1 MDCPLR
7 DGRQRTNM
15 GTGQIQEALTNPTP
29 HQDLRARKDPLQEL
43 TRKREQLECI
53 VNCSPAVAFR
63 RRVEEGWPVEF
74 VSENIRQFGYSP
86 EDFYSGRITYC
97 NIIHPDDLKRVTT
110 ELSQCNRQQGEGGVS
125 LEYRIVT
132 ASGEERWLDD
142 RTWATR
148 SEDGQITH
156 YQGIGLD
163 ITERKKTEQ
172 KLAHDAFYDE
182 VTTLPNRAL
191 FLDRLRQT
199 IRSASRSKGSLFAVI
214 LLDLN
219 RFRVVNNSL
228 GPRIG
233 AQLLCEAARR
243 LQASL
248 RAGDTVARLGGD
260 RFTILL
266 HEINEVSDTIRV
278 AERIQKKLGLPLNL
292 GGQDI
297 TISASM
303 GIVLSAPDY
312 EQPEDILRDADIAL
326 HRAKTSGEAR
336 HEVFDRAMHESA
348 IARLQL
354 ENDLRR
360 AVEGQEFR
368 VQYQPIVSLR
378 TGRIVGFEALV
389 RWHHPERGIVSP
401 LDFIPLAEETGM
413 IVLIGQ
419 CVLCEACCQASQWQA
434 KFSDEQPLSISV
446 NLSSKQFSQPDLV
459 DQIKQVLKKSQLEAK
474 SLTLEITESVVM
486 ENAEAAAAALMK
498 LKTLG
503 VQLSVDDFGTGYS
516 SLSYLHSF
524 PINSLKIDRSF
535 IGKMSVDNTS
545 LEIVRTVVALAYSL
559 GMNVTA
565 EGIETAEQLAQ
576 LRALQ
581 CQYGQGFL
589 FSKPLDS
596 EAAAKL
602 LSSQPQW

>member
-1 MDCPLR
+1 
-7 DGRQRTNM
+7 M
-15 GTGQIQEALTNPTP
+15 GTGQIREDLTNPKL
-29 HQDLRARKDPLQEL
+29 HQDLWARKDPLREL
-43 TRKREQLECI
+43 SRKREELECI

-63 RRVEEGWPVEF
+63 RRVDQGWPVEF

-97 NIIHPDDLKRVTT
+97 NIIHPDDLKRVAT
-110 ELSQCNRQQGEGGVS
+110 ELSQCNGQQGQGSVS

-148 SEDGQITH
+148 SEDGQITY
-156 YQGIGLD
+156 YQCIVLD

-172 KLAHDAFYDE
+172 KLAHDAFCDE
-182 VTTLPNRAL
+182 VTRLPNRSL
-191 FLDRLRQT
+191 FLDRLRQR
-199 IRSASRSKGSLFAVI
+199 IRGASRNKGSLFAVM

-219 RFRVVNNSL
+219 RFRDVNNSL
-228 GPRIG
+228 GPKIG

-248 RAGDTVARLGGD
+248 RTGDTVARLGGD

-266 HEINEVSDTIRV
+266 HEINDVSDTIRV
-278 AERIQKKLGLPLNL
+278 AERIQKKLGLPLSL

-297 TISASM
+297 TMSASM
-303 GIVLSAPDY
+303 GIVLGVPDY

-348 IARLQL
+348 ISRLQL

-419 CVLCEACCQASQWQA
+419 YVLCEACGQASQWHA
-434 KFSDEQPLSISV
+434 KFSDEQPLTISV
-446 NLSSKQFSQPDLV
+446 NLSSKQFSQSDLV
-459 DQIKQVLKKSQLEAK
+459 DQIKHVLKNSHLEAK

-498 LKTLG
+498 LKALG

-535 IGKMSVDNTS
+535 IGKMNVDNRN
-545 LEIVRTVVALAYSL
+545 LEIVRTVVSLASSL

-581 CQYGQGFL
+581 CQYGQGYL

-596 EAAAKL
+596 EEAAKL
-602 LSSQPQW
+602 LSSAPQW

>member
-1 MDCPLR
+1 M
-7 DGRQRTNM
+7 
-15 GTGQIQEALTNPTP
+15 NPTL
-29 HQDLRARKDPLQEL
+29 HQDLRAREDPLQEL
-43 TRKREQLECI
+43 SRKREQLECI
-53 VNCSPAVAFR
+53 VNCSPAVAFL

-97 NIIHPDDLKRVTT
+97 NIIHPDDLKRVAT
-110 ELSQCNRQQGEGGVS
+110 ELSQCNSQQGEWSVS

-148 SEDGQITH
+148 GEDGQITH
-156 YQGIGLD
+156 YQGIVLD

-199 IRSASRSKGSLFAVI
+199 IRSARRYKGSLFAVM

-228 GPRIG
+228 GPRVG

-248 RAGDTVARLGGD
+248 RTGDTVARLGGD

-266 HEINEVSDTIRV
+266 HEINDVSDTIRV
-278 AERIQKKLGLPLNL
+278 AERVQKKLGVPLNL

-297 TISASM
+297 TMSASM

-348 IARLQL
+348 ISRLQL

-413 IVLIGQ
+413 IIPIGQ
-419 CVLCEACCQASQWQA
+419 YVLCEACRQASQWQA
-434 KFSDEQPLSISV
+434 KFPAEQPLSISV

-459 DQIKQVLKKSQLEAK
+459 DQVEQTLRENHLETH
-474 SLTLEITESVVM
+474 SLILEITESVVM
-486 ENAEAAAAALMK
+486 ENAEAATAALVE
-498 LKTLG
+498 LKALG
-503 VQLSVDDFGTGYS
+503 VQLSIDDFGTGYS

-535 IGKMSVDNTS
+535 IGKMNVDNTN
-545 LEIVRTVVALAYSL
+545 LEIVRTVVALACSL

-581 CQYGQGFL
+581 CQYGQGYL

-602 LSSQPQW
+602 LSSEPQW

>member
-1 MDCPLR
+1 LR
-7 DGRQRTNM
+7 T
-15 GTGQIQEALTNPTP
+15 
-29 HQDLRARKDPLQEL
+29 
-43 TRKREQLECI
+43 
-53 VNCSPAVAFR
+53 
-63 RRVEEGWPVEF
+63 
-74 VSENIRQFGYSP
+74 
-86 EDFYSGRITYC
+86 
-97 NIIHPDDLKRVTT
+97 
-110 ELSQCNRQQGEGGVS
+110 
-125 LEYRIVT
+125 
-132 ASGEERWLDD
+132 
-142 RTWATR
+142 
-148 SEDGQITH
+148 
-156 YQGIGLD
+156 
-163 ITERKKTEQ
+163 
-172 KLAHDAFYDE
+172 
-182 VTTLPNRAL
+182 
-191 FLDRLRQT
+191 
-199 IRSASRSKGSLFAVI
+199 
-214 LLDLN
+214 
-219 RFRVVNNSL
+219 
-228 GPRIG
+228 
-233 AQLLCEAARR
+233 
-243 LQASL
+243 
-248 RAGDTVARLGGD
+248 GDTVARLGGD

-266 HEINEVSDTIRV
+266 HEINDVSDTIRV
-278 AERIQKKLGLPLNL
+278 AERVQKKLGVPLNL

-297 TISASM
+297 TMSASM

-348 IARLQL
+348 ISRLQL

-413 IVLIGQ
+413 IIPIGQ
-419 CVLCEACCQASQWQA
+419 YVLCEACRQASQWQA
-434 KFSDEQPLSISV
+434 KFPAEQPLSISV

-459 DQIKQVLKKSQLEAK
+459 DQVEQTLRENHLETH
-474 SLTLEITESVVM
+474 SLILEITESVVM
-486 ENAEAAAAALMK
+486 ENAEAATAALVE
-498 LKTLG
+498 LKALG
-503 VQLSVDDFGTGYS
+503 VQLSIDDFGTGYS

-535 IGKMSVDNTS
+535 IGKMNVDNTN
-545 LEIVRTVVALAYSL
+545 LEIVRTVVALACSL

-581 CQYGQGFL
+581 CQYGQGYL

-602 LSSQPQW
+602 LSSEPQW

>member
-1 MDCPLR
+1 M
-7 DGRQRTNM
+7 TNM
-15 GTGQIQEALTNPTP
+15 GTGRIREARPNPR
-29 HQDLRARKDPLQEL
+29 LRQNLGETENSLAKLSD
-43 TRKREQLECI
+43 KREKLERI
-53 VNCSPAVAFR
+53 VNCSPAVALLR
-63 RRVEEGWPVEF
+63 RAKEGWPVEF

-86 EDFYSGRITYC
+86 EDFYSGRITYS
-97 NIIHPDDLKRVTT
+97 NIIHPDDLNRVAI
-110 ELSQCNRQQGEGGVS
+110 ELSQCNSQRGERSVS
-125 LEYRIVT
+125 LEYRILT
-132 ASGEERWLDD
+132 ASGEQRWLDD

-148 SEDGQITH
+148 NEDGQITH
-156 YQGIGLD
+156 YQGIVLD
-163 ITERKKTEQ
+163 ITERKRTEE
-172 KLAHDAFYDE
+172 KLAHHAFYDQ
-182 VTTLPNRAL
+182 VTALPNRAL
-191 FLDRLRQT
+191 FLDRLKQV
-199 IRSASRSKGSLFAVI
+199 IRRASRNKDSLFAVM

-228 GPRIG
+228 GPRVG
-233 AQLLCEAARR
+233 AQLLCEVARR
-243 LQASL
+243 LQIGL

-266 HEINEVSDTIRV
+266 HEINDVSDALRV
-278 AERIQKKLGLPLNL
+278 ADRVQRKLAVALNL

-297 TISASM
+297 TMSASI
-303 GIVLSAPDY
+303 GIVLSAPGY

-326 HRAKTSGEAR
+326 HRAKVSGQVR

-348 IARLQL
+348 ISRLQL

-368 VQYQPIVSLR
+368 VHYQPIVSLR
-378 TGRIVGFEALV
+378 TGKVVGFEALV
-389 RWHHPERGIVSP
+389 RWHHPERGIVPP

-413 IVLIGQ
+413 IVSIGQ
-419 CVLCEACCQASQWQA
+419 YVLCEACCQASQWQGE
-434 KFSDEQPLSISV
+434 FSDERPLSISV
-446 NLSSKQFSQPDLV
+446 NLSSKQFSQSDLV
-459 DQIKQVLKKSQLEAK
+459 DQIKQVLKKSYLEAK

-486 ENAEAAAAALMK
+486 ENAEAAAAALMR

-535 IGKMSVDNTS
+535 ISNMNVDNTN
-545 LEIVRTVVALAYSL
+545 LEIVRTVVALARSL

-581 CQYGQGFL
+581 CQYGQGYL

-596 EAAAKL
+596 EAATVL
-602 LSSQPQW
+602 LSSDPQW

>member
-1 MDCPLR
+1 
-7 DGRQRTNM
+7 M
-15 GTGQIQEALTNPTP
+15 GTGQIREALTNPTL
-29 HQDLRARKDPLQEL
+29 HQDLRAREDPLLEL

-53 VNCSPAVAFR
+53 VNRSPAVAFR

-110 ELSQCNRQQGEGGVS
+110 ELSQCNGQQGEGGVS

-132 ASGEERWLDD
+132 ASGKERWLDD
-142 RTWATR
+142 RSWATR

-156 YQGIGLD
+156 YQGIVLD

-172 KLAHDAFYDE
+172 KLAYDAFYDE

-191 FLDRLRQT
+191 FLDRLRQR
-199 IRSASRSKGSLFAVI
+199 IRSASRYKGSLFAVM

-219 RFRVVNNSL
+219 RFRVINNSL

-266 HEINEVSDTIRV
+266 HEINDVSDTIRV
-278 AERIQKKLGLPLNL
+278 AERIQKNLGLPLNL

-297 TISASM
+297 TVSASM

-348 IARLQL
+348 ISRLQL

-419 CVLCEACCQASQWQA
+419 YVLCEACCQASQWQA

-459 DQIKQVLKKSQLEAK
+459 DQIKQVLKKSHLEAK

-535 IGKMSVDNTS
+535 IGKMNVDNTS
-545 LEIVRTVVALAYSL
+545 LEIVRTVVALAYNL

-602 LSSQPQW
+602 LSSEPQW

>member
-1 MDCPLR
+1 
-7 DGRQRTNM
+7 M
-15 GTGQIQEALTNPTP
+15 GTGQIRENLTSPTL
-29 HQDLRARKDPLQEL
+29 HRDLRARKDALREL
-43 TRKREQLECI
+43 SRKREELESI
-53 VNCSPAVAFR
+53 INCSPAVAFR

-74 VSENIRQFGYSP
+74 VSENIREFGYDP

-97 NIIHPDDLKRVTT
+97 NIIHPDDLKRVAT
-110 ELSQCNRQQGEGGVS
+110 ELSKCNREQGEGSVS

-148 SEDGQITH
+148 SEDGQITY
-156 YQGIGLD
+156 YQCIVLD

-172 KLAHDAFYDE
+172 KLAQDAFCDE
-182 VTTLPNRAL
+182 VTRLPNRAL
-191 FLDRLRQT
+191 FLDRLRQR
-199 IRSASRSKGSLFAVI
+199 IRGASRNKGSLFAVL

-228 GPRIG
+228 GPRVG
-233 AQLLCEAARR
+233 AKLLCEAARR

-248 RAGDTVARLGGD
+248 RTGDTVARLGGD

-266 HEINEVSDTIRV
+266 HEINDVSDTIRV
-278 AERIQKKLGLPLNL
+278 AERIQKNLAVPLNL

-297 TISASM
+297 TMSAGI

-312 EQPEDILRDADIAL
+312 EQPEEILRDADIAL
-326 HRAKTSGEAR
+326 HRAKTSGEAY

-348 IARLQL
+348 ILRLQL

-360 AVEGQEFR
+360 AVAEQEFR

-389 RWHHPERGIVSP
+389 RWHHSERGIVSP
-401 LDFIPLAEETGM
+401 QDFIPLAEETGM

-419 CVLCEACCQASQWQA
+419 YVLCEACCQASQWQA
-434 KFSDEQPLSISV
+434 KFSDGQPLSISV

-459 DQIKQVLKKSQLEAK
+459 DQIKQVLNKSHIEAS

-498 LKTLG
+498 LKALG

-535 IGKMSVDNTS
+535 IGKMNLDNTN
-545 LEIVRTVVALAYSL
+545 LEIVRTVVGLASSL
-559 GMNVTA
+559 DMSVTA

-581 CQYGQGFL
+581 CQYGQGYL

-596 EAAAKL
+596 EAASKL
-602 LSSQPQW
+602 LSSKPQW

>member
-1 MDCPLR
+1 M
-7 DGRQRTNM
+7 
-15 GTGQIQEALTNPTP
+15 NPTL
-29 HQDLRARKDPLQEL
+29 HQNLRAREDPLQEL
-43 TRKREQLECI
+43 SRNREQLECI
-53 VNCSPAVAFR
+53 VNCSHAVAFL

-97 NIIHPDDLKRVTT
+97 NIIHPDDLKRVAT
-110 ELSQCNRQQGEGGVS
+110 ELSQCNSQQGEGSIS

-148 SEDGQITH
+148 GEDGQITH
-156 YQGIGLD
+156 YQGIVLD

-199 IRSASRSKGSLFAVI
+199 IRSARRYKGSLFAVM

-228 GPRIG
+228 GPRVG

-266 HEINEVSDTIRV
+266 HEINDVSDTIRV
-278 AERIQKKLGLPLNL
+278 AERVQKKLGVPLNL

-297 TISASM
+297 TMSASM

-348 IARLQL
+348 ISRLQL

-413 IVLIGQ
+413 IIPIGQ
-419 CVLCEACCQASQWQA
+419 YVLCEACRQASQWQA
-434 KFSDEQPLSISV
+434 KFPAEQPLSISV

-459 DQIKQVLKKSQLEAK
+459 DQVEQTLRENHLETH
-474 SLTLEITESVVM
+474 SLILEITESVVM
-486 ENAEAAAAALMK
+486 ENAEAATAALVE
-498 LKTLG
+498 LKALG
-503 VQLSVDDFGTGYS
+503 VQLSIDDFGTGYS

-535 IGKMSVDNTS
+535 IGKMNVDNTN
-545 LEIVRTVVALAYSL
+545 LEIVRTVVALACSL

-581 CQYGQGFL
+581 CQYGQGYL

-602 LSSQPQW
+602 LSSEPQW